1 MDNRRHTEMK
11 IMKTRTKIQ
20 KKKKRKKKQN
30 RRRTQSQRPGTHLC
44 TERLDLDQVG
54 PGIPACE
61 EEPQGQPMD
70 GVAVRG
76 DTSSLARV
84 TVTLKGSPDKSG
96 GWVSCRKACAGLC
109 GS

>member
-1 MDNRRHTEMK
+1 MK

-84 TVTLKGSPDKSG
+84 TVTLKGSPDESG